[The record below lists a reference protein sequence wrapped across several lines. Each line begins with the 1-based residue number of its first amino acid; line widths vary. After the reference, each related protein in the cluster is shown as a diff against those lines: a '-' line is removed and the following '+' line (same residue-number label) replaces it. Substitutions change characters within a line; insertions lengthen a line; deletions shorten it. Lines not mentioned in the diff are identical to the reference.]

1 MSAAA
6 VDTYETRTPD
16 AEGWCGVP
24 FRHPRDLVDPV
35 TAQAD
40 GGKHDAGPMPPEA
53 PRDPAPPGGD
63 GK

>member
-16 AEGWCGVP
+16 AEGWRGIP
-24 FRHPRDLVDPV
+24 FRHPRDLV

-40 GGKHDAGPMPPEA
+40 GGKHDGDQMFPEA
-53 PRDPAPPGGD
+53 PREPTPQGGD

>member
-16 AEGWCGVP
+16 VEGWRGVP
-24 FRHPRDLVDPV
+24 FRHPRDLVA
-35 TAQAD
+35 AQAD
-40 GGKHDAGPMPPEA
+40 GGKHDGGPIPPEA
-53 PRDPAPPGGD
+53 PRGPAPQGGD